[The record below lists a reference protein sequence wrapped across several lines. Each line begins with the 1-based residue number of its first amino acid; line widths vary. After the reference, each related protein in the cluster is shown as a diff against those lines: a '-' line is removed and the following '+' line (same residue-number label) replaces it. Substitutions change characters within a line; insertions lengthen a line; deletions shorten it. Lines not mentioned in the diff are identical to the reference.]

1 MPPTT
6 YVLVKKL
13 SVGIYNHMTFLMSYV
28 TWGKWDTVSTI
39 MTYLLSVTLESI
51 LLLFFAKKIKKNN
64 NNNKKFQINEF
75 FFFWDRIQIIVIH

>member
-1 MPPTT
+1 MLPTT

-51 LLLFFAKKIKKNN
+51 LLLFFAKKIKKIIIIIIKNSKLMN
-64 NNNKKFQINEF
+64 F
-75 FFFWDRIQIIVIH
+75 FFFFFG